1 MALPIS
7 FKIRITSMFS
17 NGSYAIRLS
26 SLEQVWIFPL
36 CSILSQCAAFPH
48 CLSSGYKGSPARW
61 HVRASTSTSI
71 SSVLFPD
78 AICFWISDENQVV
91 DISGLYEGYVDG
103 KFEDCRESVTGTNSA
118 RWVRWWGIRTYIEL
132 KIERFYSCVSDRK
145 CKYNIGHY
153 KFRVFKF
160 RSTLISQNFL
170 NRETHENNV

>member
-1 MALPIS
+1 MAL
-7 FKIRITSMFS
+7 R
-17 NGSYAIRLS
+17 AIRLS

-118 RWVRWWGIRTYIEL
+118 RWVRWWGSNKDISWTENWALLLVCRL
-132 KIERFYSCVSDRK
+132 LSDQK
-145 CKYNIGHY
+145 CKYSIVTINFASLTFAALW
-153 KFRVFKF
+153 FRK
-160 RSTLISQNFL
+160 IS
-170 NRETHENNV
+170 